1 MSTDEDSVGSPI
13 NPSTPTPTS
22 GEREQRREQR
32 GKGARNASDLLR
44 HQHSFEARYSS
55 IIQRQ
60 IWETTINKDV
70 MERQLNAYFPFSR
83 SASLN
88 KDGSDGFYLKPN
100 QETSESALKTRSL
113 STTPTKQ
120 RSTPCLE
127 KLETLDIAEKQE
139 KP

>member
-13 NPSTPTPTS
+13 SPATPTS
-22 GEREQRREQR
+22 GERERDRERDR
-32 GKGARNASDLLR
+32 GKRGNASDLLR

-55 IIQRQ
+55 IIQKQ

-88 KDGSDGFYLKPN
+88 KDGSAGFYLNPN
-100 QETSESALKTRSL
+100 QETIESTLKTRSL

-120 RSTPCLE
+120 RSTACLE

-139 KP
+139 QS